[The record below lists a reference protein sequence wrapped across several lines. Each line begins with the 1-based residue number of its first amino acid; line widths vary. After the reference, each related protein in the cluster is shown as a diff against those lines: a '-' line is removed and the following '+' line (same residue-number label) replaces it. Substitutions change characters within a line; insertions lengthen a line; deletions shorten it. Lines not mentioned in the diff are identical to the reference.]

1 MLEDTSEVS
10 PHQRIQTISLA
21 IPKII
26 ELFIRLY
33 LTVLYLGVSHTV
45 LRKANVLLAEDGDTV
60 IIFP

>member
-1 MLEDTSEVS
+1 MLDDTSEVS

-21 IPKII
+21 ISKIT
-26 ELFIRLY
+26 ELFIRHQ
-33 LTVLYLGVSHTV
+33 LTVLYLCVSHTV